1 LFTNI
6 VEPENKKTLKKYMS
20 FTIADTLFLI
30 NPNSGKRNSQ
40 KMIARLQKADRNVN
54 FMICKS
60 KNELS
65 QLFARIDK
73 KYKVLVI
80 CGGDGTINS
89 ILPYTKNSNLIFAV
103 CPNGSGN
110 GFAREMGFSTKIEK
124 LFTSIKKGATKKI
137 DVIKLNDSYFCNVAG
152 VGFDSYIADKFDK
165 NGKRGLITYAIESI
179 KALFSYTQI
188 YAEIKAGETVFTDS
202 FFMLTLANT
211 RQFGNNITIAPNA
224 NPGDGL
230 IDLVAIKSFHK
241 ILAPLIILKILCK
254 KGKNSKYIHYLKAKE
269 ITIKT
274 EYNTFHV
281 DGEPIKKEE
290 PILRAKIENAMLV
303 LDAG

>member
-1 LFTNI
+1 
-6 VEPENKKTLKKYMS
+6 MS
-20 FTIADTLFLI
+20 FTIANTLFLL

-40 KMIARLQKADRNVN
+40 KIIARLQKADKNVN
-54 FMICKS
+54 FIICKS

-65 QLFARIDK
+65 QLFASIDK

-103 CPNGSGN
+103 WPNGSGN
-110 GFAREMGFSTKIEK
+110 GFAREMGFSNKIEK
-124 LFTSIKKGATKKI
+124 LFASIKKGATKKI
-137 DVIKLNDSYFCNVAG
+137 DVIKINDSYFCNVAG

-165 NGKRGLITYAIESI
+165 NGKRGLITYVIETI
-179 KALFSYTQI
+179 KALFSYPQI
-188 YAEIKAGETVFTDS
+188 YAEIKADENVFTDR
-202 FFMLTLANT
+202 FFMICLANT
-211 RQFGNNITIAPNA
+211 RQFGNNIIIAPKA

-230 IDLVAIKSFHK
+230 IDLVCIRSFPK
-241 ILAPLIILKILCK
+241 ILVPLILLKIVCK

-274 EYNTFHV
+274 NYNTYHV
-281 DGEPIKKEE
+281 DGEPIIKDE
-290 PILRAKIENAMLV
+290 PILAAKRENSMTILNAI
-303 LDAG
+303 